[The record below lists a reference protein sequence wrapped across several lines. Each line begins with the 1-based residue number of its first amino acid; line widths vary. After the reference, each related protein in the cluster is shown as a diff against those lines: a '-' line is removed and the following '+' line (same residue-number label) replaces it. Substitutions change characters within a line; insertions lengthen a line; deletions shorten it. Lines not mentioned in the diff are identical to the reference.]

1 MTNIFANKDNNLN
14 KRLKK
19 ISFILSCRFDE
30 IKDNK
35 PFFDLLFK
43 EYLKYDNQDLNHE
56 FKLYKRGLI

>member
-19 ISFILSCRFDE
+19 ISFILSSRVDE

-35 PFFDLLFK
+35 PFYDFLFK
-43 EYLKYDNQDLNHE
+43 EYLKYDNQDLNYE
-56 FKLYKRGLI
+56 FNLYKKGLI